1 MTFEEWLESD
11 EGVLRFGN
19 MSVLPLELRQEWIAD
34 ARIGWNAAIEA
45 AASACDELISYDVH
59 DPTGYCAA
67 AVRALS
73 SNAAL
78 TEIGRAHV

>member
-11 EGVLRFGN
+11 EGVLRFG
-19 MSVLPLELRQEWIAD
+19 LELRPDWIAD

-45 AASACDELISYDVH
+45 AASACEGVDDDDGSPDTWDWHAKDY
-59 DPTGYCAA
+59 AK

-73 SNAAL
+73 SNAQ
-78 TEIGRAHV
+78 ENNVE

>member
-11 EGVLRFGN
+11 EGVLRFG
-19 MSVLPLELRQEWIAD
+19 LELRPDWIAD

-45 AASACDELISYDVH
+45 AASVCDGPDENDGSPDTWDWHAKDYAKAI
-59 DPTGYCAA
+59 
-67 AVRALS
+67 RALS

-78 TEIGRAHV
+78 TGERGE

>member
-11 EGVLRFGN
+11 EGVLRFG
-19 MSVLPLELRQEWIAD
+19 LELRPEWVAD

-45 AASACDELISYDVH
+45 AAGVCEGADDDEGFPDTWVWGKKDYVK
-59 DPTGYCAA
+59 

-73 SNAAL
+73 SNTDL
-78 TEIGRAHV
+78 TDLTRN